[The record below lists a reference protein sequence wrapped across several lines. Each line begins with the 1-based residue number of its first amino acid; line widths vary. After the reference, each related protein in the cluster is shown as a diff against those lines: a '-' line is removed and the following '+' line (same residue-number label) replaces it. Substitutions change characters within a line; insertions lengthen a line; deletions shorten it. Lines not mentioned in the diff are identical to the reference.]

1 MAQGDATL
9 FKPISGMFWVQ
20 PFNLKRKFF
29 FIQAKVEKQITGHRC
44 PYNGK
49 NHEIVSCFEGT
60 LLTEAEGNEFIA
72 LFLSWLHMEIDKSI
86 VWFRQFYLLP
96 DTIKC

>member
-1 MAQGDATL
+1 MGKGDATL

-29 FIQAKVEKQITGHRC
+29 FFIQAKVEKQITGHPC

-49 NHEIVSCFEGT
+49 NHEIVSCFGEV

-72 LFLSWLHMEIDKSI
+72 LFLSWLHIELDESI
-86 VWFRQFYLLP
+86 VWFTQFTYYLRQ
-96 DTIKC
+96 